1 MKKTLKKT
9 WIKRCLGLILVLIL
23 AAIFVLAD
31 AHPALALGKTRKID
45 YSFSSLPGSDFS
57 NQNLAGST
65 FTATDLR
72 GSNFHGANLVE
83 SILSQTVFFYADLS
97 DANLTGAFIDQA
109 TFDQANL
116 TNAILVDTL
125 ATRAR
130 FYDAEITNAD
140 FSYAI
145 IDRYQVKLMCERA
158 KGVNPVTGVSTRESL
173 GCE

>member
-1 MKKTLKKT
+1 M
-9 WIKRCLGLILVLIL
+9 I
-23 AAIFVLAD
+23 
-31 AHPALALGKTRKID
+31 P
-45 YSFSSLPGSDFS
+45 FSPK
-57 NQNLAGST
+57 QC
-65 FTATDLR
+65 
-72 GSNFHGANLVE
+72 
-83 SILSQTVFFYADLS
+83 FFYADLS